1 MGKTKLHTQYSP
13 NPSVKIVDSPLR
25 GASSIGCLS
34 GPSQEFDLEAITNL
48 EGSIIF
54 KKKMITSEIKRVR
67 T

>member
-13 NPSVKIVDSPLR
+13 NPSVKIVDSPLG

-54 KKKMITSEIKRVR
+54 K
-67 T
+67 